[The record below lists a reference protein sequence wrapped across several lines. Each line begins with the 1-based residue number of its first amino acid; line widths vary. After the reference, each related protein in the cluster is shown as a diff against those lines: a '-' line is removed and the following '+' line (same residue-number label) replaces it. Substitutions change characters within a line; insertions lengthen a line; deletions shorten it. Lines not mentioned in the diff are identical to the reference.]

1 MENKVKG
8 VKLENVVR
16 GEILPSPTEDA
27 HESFCPTT
35 KYVPVDNVEEVYG
48 KSALFLS
55 ELEKEVAINVAE
67 GVRYKALANMLDLDE
82 RTVKTIA
89 NRKHVR
95 KFIQEYVAETTA
107 VLKAKREMYLSQI
120 IEARL
125 DKVTDMAN
133 ASELDTA
140 TLIAMLDSIQKE
152 REKSEL
158 QKTNSNQIVSVLQMI
173 TKD

>member
-1 MENKVKG
+1 MENNTKRVMLG
-8 VKLENVVR
+8 DVIE
-16 GEILPSPTEDA
+16 GELVPSSVEGTQD
-27 HESFCPTT
+27 SFCPTS
-35 KYVPVDNVEEVYG
+35 KYIPVENTEEVYG

-55 ELEKEVAINVAE
+55 ELEKEVAVNVAE
-67 GVRYKALANMLDLDE
+67 GIRYKALANMLDLDE
-82 RTVKTIA
+82 RVVKTIA

-107 VLKAKREMYLSQI
+107 VLKSKREMYLSQI

-140 TLIAMLDSIQKE
+140 TLIAMLDSVQKE
-152 REKSEL
+152 KEKAEL
-158 QKTNSNQIVSVLQMI
+158 QKTNTNQIVSVLQMI

>member
-1 MENKVKG
+1 MSDNNNKMVSFGEPLPTPTIMETSDNFT
-8 VKLENVVR
+8 
-16 GEILPSPTEDA
+16 PTSKYMEVED
-27 HESFCPTT
+27 
-35 KYVPVDNVEEVYG
+35 VGEVYG

-55 ELEKEVAINVAE
+55 ELEREVAVNVAE
-67 GVRYKALANMLDLDE
+67 GVRYKALSNLLDLDE
-82 RTVKTIA
+82 RVVKTIA

-95 KFIQEYVAETTA
+95 KFIQEYVAESTA
-107 VLKAKREMYLSQI
+107 VLKAKREMYLAQI

-140 TLIAMLDSIQKE
+140 TLISMLDSVQKE
-152 REKSEL
+152 KEKAEL
-158 QKTNSNQIVSVLQMI
+158 QKTNTNQIVNVLQMI

>member
-1 MENKVKG
+1 MNENRMVTFGDELPNPNIMETSGKFT
-8 VKLENVVR
+8 
-16 GEILPSPTEDA
+16 PT
-27 HESFCPTT
+27 S
-35 KYVPVDNVEEVYG
+35 KYMNVEDIGEVYG

-55 ELEKEVAINVAE
+55 ELEREVAINIAE
-67 GVRYKALANMLDLDE
+67 GVRYKALANLLDLDE
-82 RTVKTIA
+82 RVIKVVA

-95 KFIQEYVAETTA
+95 KFIQEYVAESTA
-107 VLKAKREMYLSQI
+107 VLKAKREMYLAQI

-140 TLIAMLDSIQKE
+140 TLISMLDSVQKE
-152 REKSEL
+152 KEKAEL
-158 QKTNSNQIVSVLQMI
+158 QKTNTNQIVNVLQMI